1 MPPPLYFI
9 KRIQLEKVMNEAKI
23 LLLLLFMFHSNPTK
37 HKNKAKLYEFHY
49 KPRYSKAL
57 K

>member
-49 KPRYSKAL
+49 KPRYYKVL